1 MKGKGRMRT
10 FWVDSDP
17 LEPAPASCAAFSHF
31 SHSAASLCANG
42 SRLCNGGLA
51 PRSPGPPT
59 DRDHDPEPTPAEEP
73 AAGRSEAGPEP
84 APPSH

>member
-17 LEPAPASCAAFSHF
+17 LEPATASRAASSHF

-42 SRLCNGGLA
+42 SRRWNGGLA
-51 PRSPGPPT
+51 PCSPGPPT
-59 DRDHDPEPTPAEEP
+59 DRDHDPEPAPAEP
-73 AAGRSEAGPEP
+73 SAGRSEAGPDP
-84 APPSH
+84 ASPSQ